1 MREGDI
7 YVVLG
12 CCLKSC
18 EESGKFYQQSGRFC
32 EFRSQQSGRFC
43 RFRSQQSERVFA
55 HGVLLDCDK
64 LATLPKSGV
73 GSTVGTE
80 TESL

>member
-18 EESGKFYQQSGRFC
+18 EESGRFYQQSGGFVSL
-32 EFRSQQSGRFC
+32 EVNNLEGFVGLEVSSWGGFVSLEVSSLEGFVSQKSAVR
-43 RFRSQQSERVFA
+43 E
-55 HGVLLDCDK
+55 VL
-64 LATLPKSGV
+64 
-73 GSTVGTE
+73 
-80 TESL
+80 